1 MSSALPPSSV
11 ALPPITRSSPFSI
24 LPTEL
29 IQTIIESTVPLHYH
43 SDSYTARQSTLHSL
57 CLVSKLFHQ
66 IAKPLLFA
74 VVLTTHQ
81 STMDLWKKCTREDG
95 EFAREIF
102 AGAARSQSSNP
113 ILNNVKAVV
122 RLGRNLRTISLNS
135 CVPGYLDISQFSAAP
150 REQLSLDCEK

>member
-1 MSSALPPSSV
+1 
-11 ALPPITRSSPFSI
+11 
-24 LPTEL
+24 
-29 IQTIIESTVPLHYH
+29 
-43 SDSYTARQSTLHSL
+43 
-57 CLVSKLFHQ
+57 
-66 IAKPLLFA
+66 
-74 VVLTTHQ
+74 
-81 STMDLWKKCTREDG
+81 MDLWEKCTREDG

-150 REQLSLDCEK
+150 REQLSLDCEKQQLIDASLPTQISLLSASATSTS